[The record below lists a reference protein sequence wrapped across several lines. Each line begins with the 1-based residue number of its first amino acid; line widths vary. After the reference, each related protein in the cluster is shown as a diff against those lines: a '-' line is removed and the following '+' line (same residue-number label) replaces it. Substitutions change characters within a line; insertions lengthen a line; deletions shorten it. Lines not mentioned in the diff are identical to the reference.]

1 MKLRIVFSAL
11 LLLHG
16 CANPA
21 IKPDTQMLLAK
32 PQEGKAVI
40 VTYRKS
46 VKPKNLSVENFIA
59 DKSLGELR
67 NHQFN
72 WTYVEPGDYTIKT
85 RWQDA
90 ALIPATERNI
100 KVEAG
105 QYYVLQMRGGVGVAV
120 LFKTREL
127 KPTSTSL
134 KTGDYAQ
141 ALKWLD
147 DCCEWVGHDEL
158 SD

>member
-105 QYYVLQMRGGVGVAV
+105 QYYVLQMRGGVGVDLEHAEARAKQAA
-120 LFKTREL
+120 LNYEKTAQTAFREVA
-127 KPTSTSL
+127 
-134 KTGDYAQ
+134 D
-141 ALKWLD
+141 ALRQRQ
-147 DCCEWVGHDEL
+147 HHA
-158 SD
+158 